1 MAAVIEAQPDGPG
14 VKTIRR
20 YLWREIASASLFVLF
35 ALLSLFLFFDMV
47 AQLDDIGQRGFRFRD
62 ALLYVAL
69 TLPSRTYELM
79 PIAALIG
86 TIYALSKLAANS
98 EFTIM
103 RVSGMSTRRLMSSLI
118 GIGLLMVALTYVL
131 GEFISPPAEQLAQKA
146 RLQAT
151 GSAISVRE
159 FRSGVWVRDV
169 VKESGGGVAAFRFI
183 NVRQVSPDAS
193 TKDWRVFEFDRDYKL
208 RSIMTAEAGHYA
220 PGGGWT
226 LSNVVET
233 RLSGAPIAATVPEMK
248 AARTEVVRTAQVAWQ
263 SELKPDIFGVMIVQP
278 ERMSGW
284 DLAQYI
290 RHLADNRQQTERY
303 EIAFW
308 SKLFYPWAVLV
319 MMVLALPFAFLHV
332 RSGGVS
338 LKIFTGVMIGVA
350 FYGLNKL
357 FAHLG
362 LLNTWPPIIV
372 AALPSLVVLAT
383 AMSALYWIERR

>member
-1 MAAVIEAQPDGPG
+1 M
-14 VKTIRR
+14 KTIRL

-47 AQLDDIGQRGFRFRD
+47 AQLDEIGQRGFRFRD
-62 ALLYVAL
+62 ALSYVTL

-103 RVSGMSTRRLMSSLI
+103 RVSGMSTRRLMNSLLV
-118 GIGLLMVALTYVL
+118 IGLAIVALTYAM
-131 GEFISPPAEQLAQKA
+131 GEFISPPAEQLAQKT

-151 GSAISVRE
+151 GSQISLRD
-159 FRSGVWVRDV
+159 FRSGVWVRDIV
-169 VKESGGGVAAFRFI
+169 REPGGGVAGFRFI
-183 NVRQVSPDAS
+183 NVREVSPDAG
-193 TKDWRVFEFDRDYKL
+193 TRGWRVFEFDRDYKL
-208 RSIMTAEAGHYA
+208 RSIMTAEAGHYT
-220 PGGGWT
+220 PEEGWT
-226 LSNVVET
+226 LTNVVET
-233 RLSGAPIAATVPEMK
+233 RIPGPTAEATVPQMA
-248 AARTEVVRTAQVAWQ
+248 AARTEVIKTADVSWS

-290 RHLADNRQQTERY
+290 RHLSDNHQQTERY

-332 RSGGVS
+332 RSGSVS
-338 LKIFTGVMIGVA
+338 LKIFAGVMFGVA

-362 LLNTWPPIIV
+362 LLNTWPPIVV
-372 AALPSLVVLAT
+372 AALPSLVVLAL